1 MQTRSSRYAVPG
13 PRGAVAAAA
22 ALGGLMRSP
31 LDGYVRLAAR
41 YGDTIRI
48 PYSPQSSFY
57 LLSRPDHAEHVL
69 AANQDNYVKAVT
81 YRPLRALIGDGLLTS
96 EGDRWR
102 RHRRLVQPVFSR
114 RHVTAFGPVM
124 TGAAQRLAARWGG
137 LANGTVINV
146 AGQMSALTL
155 DIVGLALFGSDL
167 TGDAAEVS
175 RAIDAGQRVA
185 VMASFLPL
193 PWGPRSTRG
202 IRAVARRVGRT
213 PEGIEG
219 PVGRI
224 VSARHAAAGRAGGRS
239 IAGAQNG
246 DGHDPAP
253 PGTAAA
259 TGDLLDVLLA
269 AGGPDGSP
277 LTDAEI
283 GDEVATFMVAGH
295 ETTANSLSW
304 ALALLSAHPWARD
317 QLEAELDAVLGDRDP
332 EPGDAGKLP
341 WTRAVVSEAMRLY
354 PPAWTI
360 ERNALADDEVAGT
373 AVPAGSLVAVPPY
386 LVHRHPDFWP
396 DPAGF
401 DPRRFLAGGEGHG
414 TGELHGAGELR
425 HRYAY
430 IPFGGGRRACV
441 GASFAELETVLVLAT
456 LARRYRL
463 ELTVRGIPAPAA
475 NITLRPGRALPMRLL
490 RRG

>member
-1 MQTRSSRYAVPG
+1 VQTESSRYAVPG
-13 PRGAVAAAA
+13 PRGAAAAA
-22 ALGGLMRSP
+22 ALGRLMRSP

-41 YGDTIRI
+41 YGDTIRL
-48 PYSPQSSFY
+48 PYSPHSSFY
-57 LLSRPDHAEHVL
+57 LLSRPEHAEHVL

-81 YRPLRALIGDGLLTS
+81 YRPLRALVGDGLLTS
-96 EGDRWR
+96 EGERWR

-114 RHVTAFGPVM
+114 RHVTVFGPVM
-124 TGAAQRLAARWGG
+124 TGAAQRLAARWDG

-155 DIVGLALFGSDL
+155 EIVGVALFGSDL
-167 TGDAAEVS
+167 TDDADEVS

-185 VMASFLPL
+185 VLATFLPL
-193 PWGPRSTRG
+193 PWGPRSTRAL
-202 IRAVARRVGRT
+202 RAVARRVGRT

-219 PVGRI
+219 LVTRI
-224 VSARHAAAGRAGGRS
+224 LPERRAAGRS
-239 IAGAQNG
+239 IAGGKNG
-246 DGHDPAP
+246 DGRDPAVAA
-253 PGTAAA
+253 GALIDALQTAA
-259 TGDLLDVLLA
+259 
-269 AGGPDGSP
+269 GPDGPP

-283 GDEVATFMVAGH
+283 GDEVATFMLAGH

-304 ALALLSAHPWARD
+304 TLALLSAYPWARD
-317 QLEAELDAVLGDRDP
+317 QLETELDSVLGDRDP
-332 EPGDAGKLP
+332 EAGDAGNLP

-360 ERNALADDEVAGT
+360 ERNALADDEVGGT

-396 DPAGF
+396 DPSGF
-401 DPRRFLAGGEGHG
+401 DPRRFLVSGGG
-414 TGELHGAGELR
+414 HGAGEPR

-456 LARRYRL
+456 VARRYRL
-463 ELTVRGIPAPAA
+463 ELTVRGIPVPIA
-475 NITLRPGRALPMRLL
+475 NVTLRPGRTLPMRLV

>member
-1 MQTRSSRYAVPG
+1 VQTESSRYAVPG
-13 PRGAVAAAA
+13 PRGAAAAA
-22 ALGGLMRSP
+22 ALGGLLRSP

-41 YGDTIRI
+41 YGDTIRLR
-48 PYSPQSSFY
+48 YSPRNSFY
-57 LLSRPDHAEHVL
+57 LFSRPEHAEHVL
-69 AANQDNYVKAVT
+69 AVNQDNYVKAVT
-81 YRPLRALIGDGLLTS
+81 YRPLRALLGDGLLTS

-114 RHVTAFGPVM
+114 QHVTVFGPVM
-124 TGAAQRLAARWGG
+124 TAAAQRLAARWDG
-137 LANGTVINV
+137 LGNGTVINV
-146 AGQMSALTL
+146 AGQLSALTL
-155 DIVGLALFGSDL
+155 EIVGVALFGSDL
-167 TGDAAEVS
+167 TGDADEVR

-185 VMASFLPL
+185 VLATWLPL
-193 PWGPRSTRG
+193 PWGPRSTRAL
-202 IRAVARRVGRT
+202 RAAARQVGRT

-219 PVGRI
+219 LVARI
-224 VSARHAAAGRAGGRS
+224 LSGSLAAGRS
-239 IAGAQNG
+239 IADAKNG
-246 DGHDPAP
+246 DRRDPAA
-253 PGTAAA
+253 PGTAGAA
-259 TGDLLDVLLA
+259 GALLDVLRA

-283 GDEVATFMVAGH
+283 GDEVATFTLAGH

-304 ALALLSAHPWARD
+304 TLALLSAYPWARD
-317 QLEAELDAVLGDRDP
+317 QLEAELDSVLGDRDP
-332 EPGDAGKLP
+332 EAGDADKLP

-360 ERNALADDEVAGT
+360 ERNALADDEVGGT

-401 DPRRFLAGGEGHG
+401 DPRRFLASGAGHG
-414 TGELHGAGELR
+414 TGQPR

-456 LARRYRL
+456 IARRYRL
-463 ELTVRGIPAPAA
+463 ELTVRGIPVPIA
-475 NITLRPGRALPMRLL
+475 NVTLRPGRALPMRLL
-490 RRG
+490 RRTS